1 MTTPSKSNDS
11 PSKQDRTP
19 GKQTSVAKHP
29 NPLTTLREDEPV
41 ASAAPSSVLP
51 MPFTPG
57 MAFTSSPVRSNMGG
71 SDCTL
76 MSTPFR
82 ARSDPTSV
90 GKLRLVNE
98 QEELE
103 GDINVNTADNQVLIY
118 GTDVN
123 VNECKRQFISFLEK
137 FHLNIEET
145 NLEGVDPPKPFY
157 IQKLDEIHLLKGT
170 FLNVDCTHIKQ
181 IDKTMYNQLLS
192 YPQEV
197 IYIFNIAVNELL
209 FTIYEDNTL
218 PHQIQVRPYN
228 VDMVKNMRCLDPED
242 VDKLVTLTGMVIGS
256 SSIMPEMRS
265 AYFSCNTCGFHV
277 QVEINRDQITEPT
290 VCTSCK
296 QTHSFELIHNRSLF
310 ADKQFIKL
318 QETSEKMPAEQTL
331 VTVTVVAYN
340 DLVDAVQLGDRVQV
354 TGIFRAVPVHINPKT
369 RYVRSVC
376 RTFIDVIHFRHEKTF
391 TAEGRIEDQT
401 TNDYEE
407 SSSLKFSKERLAQFR
422 NLSKRRDIYELLSN
436 AIAPSI
442 FGHEDI
448 KQGILLQ
455 LFGGTNKN
463 FIDTGRKTFRSQ
475 INILLCG
482 DPGTAKSQLQQHIFR
497 LVPRAQYTNGNG
509 TSAGGLT
516 PYVTKDPET
525 GQLILQTGVLVLAD
539 NSICCIDQFD
549 KMNESVRSILYE
561 VMDQQTLSISKAGII
576 CKLNARTSILAAA
589 NSIESQW
596 NKFKTVIEN
605 IQLPPTL
612 LSHFDLIFLL
622 LDPQN
627 EAYDRRLG
635 QHLASWY
642 QYENAHEAMD
652 TDLLRDYI
660 SYARTF
666 VSPQLTE
673 LASKLLV
680 RTYVE
685 MRKVRNSKK
694 QILVYPRQLES
705 LIRLAEAHA
714 KVRLSDKVEEFD
726 VKEAKRLYRKA
737 LIGPGECRLADLAQ
751 TFKHY
756 LEKRK
761 PTESKGPIKTDTLF
775 NEIRERIDQ
784 CITRDIERAQ
794 TREEIRSLIKQVYL
808 LIDLVENEIGITRHK
823 EDEDEDIKALRDT
836 LKQFKSGLENVLT
849 RYETIA
855 NENLSYSNN
864 GNDDG
869 QNEEEYY
876 EEDDEVS
883 INAIMNDLPGQVY
896 QIINNLI
903 VQGIISDPGQVHT
916 IFNSLIVQGIINNP
930 YLFCSLLFR
939 NPGLLRSL
947 LLNNPATL
955 LELMCNHDCGLN
967 NLISMSSCGL
977 NDLQSIYHYVQK
989 PIYPG
994 AEGQFDN
1001 NSFAQLF
1008 TGNEDLIPNPW
1019 ARRGAD
1025 AVAASPLQTQQP
1037 TSSANTEPQQA
1048 APTISINTSSSSPGL
1063 ISSMMQNY
1071 RLQLVRISCL
1081 LECVFNALYIQPLM
1095 DSRATYSDIS
1105 RQMVANNPM
1114 FADNPKLHEQMI
1126 NALPAMMEQMRIPE
1140 IQALIQNQQVLEAIT
1155 QVQQGLR
1162 QLHAAA
1168 PNLFQIDDLLSNL
1181 RFGPT
1186 GLSLPANNEPSS
1198 SSTTQPTPF
1207 DSIAIGNTSLLH
1219 DPNNHAGVF
1228 GQMSNMISNQNMNTP
1243 PDQQYAVQL
1252 EQLVSMGFTNR
1263 EANLQALIAS
1273 VGDINQAIKWLQSH
1287 E

>member
-1 MTTPSKSNDS
+1 MTTPSKSNDT

-98 QEELE
+98 QEKLE

-123 VNECKRQFISFLEK
+123 VSECKRQFISFLEK

-197 IYIFNIAVNELL
+197 ISIFNIAVSELL

-228 VDMVKNMRCLDPED
+228 VDMVKNMRCLDSED

-277 QVEINRDQITEPT
+277 QVEIDRDQITEPT

-310 ADKQFIKL
+310 ADKQLIKL

-422 NLSKRRDIYELLSN
+422 HLSKRRDIYELLSN
-436 AIAPSI
+436 AI
-442 FGHEDI
+442 DI

-455 LFGGTNKN
+455 LFGGTKKN

-482 DPGTAKSQLQQHIFR
+482 DPGTAKSQLQQYIFR

-516 PYVTKDPET
+516 AYVTKDPET
-525 GQLILQTGVLVLAD
+525 GQLVLQTGVLVLAD

-561 VMDQQTLSISKAGII
+561 VMEQQTLSISKAGII
-576 CKLNARTSILAAA
+576 CKLNALTSILAAA

-596 NKFKTVIEN
+596 NKFKIIIEN

-612 LSHFDLIFLL
+612 LSHFDFIFLL

-627 EAYDRRLG
+627 EVYDRRLG
-635 QHLASWY
+635 QYLAS
-642 QYENAHEAMD
+642 QEA
-652 TDLLRDYI
+652 
-660 SYARTF
+660 
-666 VSPQLTE
+666 
-673 LASKLLV
+673 
-680 RTYVE
+680 
-685 MRKVRNSKK
+685 
-694 QILVYPRQLES
+694 
-705 LIRLAEAHA
+705 
-714 KVRLSDKVEEFD
+714 
-726 VKEAKRLYRKA
+726 
-737 LIGPGECRLADLAQ
+737 
-751 TFKHY
+751 
-756 LEKRK
+756 
-761 PTESKGPIKTDTLF
+761 
-775 NEIRERIDQ
+775 ER
-784 CITRDIERAQ
+784 
-794 TREEIRSLIKQVYL
+794 
-808 LIDLVENEIGITRHK
+808 
-823 EDEDEDIKALRDT
+823 EDIKALEYA
-836 LKQFKSGLENVLT
+836 LKQLKFDLENVLT

-855 NENLSYSNN
+855 NEKLSYSNN
-864 GNDDG
+864 DNGDG

-883 INAIMNDLPGQVY
+883 INAILNDLPGQVY

-903 VQGIISDPGQVHT
+903 VQGIIS
-916 IFNSLIVQGIINNP
+916 NP

-955 LELMCNHDCGLN
+955 LELMCNHN
-967 NLISMSSCGL
+967 VSMSSCGL

-989 PIYPG
+989 PIYPA

-1008 TGNEDLIPNPW
+1008 TRNGENTIISRTENMYLIPNHW
-1019 ARRGAD
+1019 ARRGTGA
-1025 AVAASPLQTQQP
+1025 AAASPLQTQQP
-1037 TSSANTEPQQA
+1037 TGSTNTQPQQPTSSANTEPQQQQQA

-1081 LECVFNALYIQPLM
+1081 LECIFNALYIQPLM

-1105 RQMVANNPM
+1105 RQMVANNP
-1114 FADNPKLHEQMI
+1114 KLREQMI
-1126 NALPAMMEQMRIPE
+1126 NALPAMMEK
-1140 IQALIQNQQVLEAIT
+1140 
-1155 QVQQGLR
+1155 
-1162 QLHAAA
+1162 
-1168 PNLFQIDDLLSNL
+1168 
-1181 RFGPT
+1181 
-1186 GLSLPANNEPSS
+1186 NENS
-1198 SSTTQPTPF
+1198 
-1207 DSIAIGNTSLLH
+1207 
-1219 DPNNHAGVF
+1219 
-1228 GQMSNMISNQNMNTP
+1228 
-1243 PDQQYAVQL
+1243 
-1252 EQLVSMGFTNR
+1252 
-1263 EANLQALIAS
+1263 
-1273 VGDINQAIKWLQSH
+1273 
-1287 E
+1287 